1 LESSPPM
8 AGRSGLGTLAVG
20 VIVIAALYVG
30 REVFVPLALAILLS
44 FALGPFVM
52 LLRRWHFGRVP
63 SIVAA
68 VMLAFLLISCI
79 GVLLGSQ
86 LVEFAQTLPRYE
98 TNIAQRIQS
107 LRSTAADSGIVGRA
121 SAMPHGLRKSLRP
134 GPLLPLRSSE

>member
-1 LESSPPM
+1 MPEALPLSGDRPRDEFGTVGKMS
-8 AGRSGLGTLAVG
+8 SGLRTLAVG

-52 LLRRWHFGRVP
+52 LMRRWHFGRVP
-63 SIVAA
+63 SIIAA

-79 GVLLGSQ
+79 GALLGSQ

-98 TNIAQRIQS
+98 TNIAQKI
-107 LRSTAADSGIVGRA
+107 
-121 SAMPHGLRKSLRP
+121 
-134 GPLLPLRSSE
+134 